1 MSLIPWQLPVPIG
14 SSNVLLGRAHIGM
27 VGGGGSGV
35 KRRIRGIALLSTIA
49 DLKTIASSENGYGFI
64 QSSCLGVWRQAL
76 EDGYSLILFARN
88 SLVSWEFLL
97 RDCSYAASWILPCC
111 DQLKSRLFCVIVG
124 RPEGLSLSKPYK
136 NPDFPSWKLLLFLLS
151 CQHEPCGD
159 DLCPVNTTLKSHGQ

>member
-1 MSLIPWQLPVPIG
+1 MSLIPWQLPAPIG

-49 DLKTIASSENGYGFI
+49 DLETIASSENGCDFI
-64 QSSCLGVWRQAL
+64 QQSCLRVS

-97 RDCSYAASWILPCC
+97 RDAFMQPAG
-111 DQLKSRLFCVIVG
+111 FA
-124 RPEGLSLSKPYK
+124 
-136 NPDFPSWKLLLFLLS
+136 LL
-151 CQHEPCGD
+151 
-159 DLCPVNTTLKSHGQ
+159 